1 MNNSF
6 ISVWV
11 YLTQMEVD
19 KLNEKVDIFF
29 DRMTDNGLVN
39 VYISILSYFHV
50 CNVGKYWFSWEQ
62 LTQKWWKKQGSA
74 V

>member
-19 KLNEKVDIFF
+19 KLNEKVDIFC

-50 CNVGKYWFSWEQ
+50 CNVGKY
-62 LTQKWWKKQGSA
+62 
-74 V
+74 